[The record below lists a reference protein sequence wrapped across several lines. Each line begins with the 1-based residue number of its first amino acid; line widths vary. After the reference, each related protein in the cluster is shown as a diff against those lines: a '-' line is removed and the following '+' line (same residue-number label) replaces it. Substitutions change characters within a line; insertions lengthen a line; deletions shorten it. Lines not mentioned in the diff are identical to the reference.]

1 MVSVIC
7 GWSNLLG
14 QFDIMLDL
22 NEARGDKMTM
32 TGFSAR
38 HNHNKISR
46 ARCVGDVSHGMYLT
60 GWLSW
65 ERKHYLL

>member
-38 HNHNKISR
+38 HNHNKTSR
-46 ARCVGDVSHGMYLT
+46 ARVY
-60 GWLSW
+60 
-65 ERKHYLL
+65 ERDMSRGLVCIL